1 MKKEV
6 LLFVL
11 LPIIFNLL
19 FLGLYFS
26 GLSSLQQIIAP
37 RMETL
42 YQPSWREFGMV
53 EQTQNI
59 LLLFAF
65 GVLFYAALKR
75 KISIEK
81 YFFAFGSLIILLLF
95 LEEIDY
101 GLHFAHYFLNNA
113 TEIPRFNWHN
123 QQTFSGKENG
133 HYLKQ
138 ASDLICTIWFLLVPM
153 VKTKCNF
160 RPLASIMPCRW
171 FIAAL
176 IISFMFSPLA
186 HYLNDQGFGIINNQ
200 QGLLNGNISEFRETS
215 TYYLFLLYALQL
227 AKKVDFRKD

>member
-6 LLFVL
+6 LFFMLI
-11 LPIIFNLL
+11 PAAFNLL

-26 GLSSLQQIIAP
+26 GISSLQQLIVP

-42 YQPSWREFGMV
+42 YLPSWREFGMV
-53 EQTQNI
+53 EQAQNI
-59 LLLFAF
+59 LLLSTL

-75 KISIEK
+75 KISTEK
-81 YFFAFGSLIILLLF
+81 YFFAFGSIIVLFLF

-101 GLHFAHYFLNNA
+101 GLHFAHYFLNN
-113 TEIPRFNWHN
+113 TIEIPRFNWHN
-123 QQTFSGKENG
+123 QQTFSDRENG

-138 ASDLICTIWFLLVPM
+138 ASDFLCIIWFLLIPM
-153 VKTKCNF
+153 VKTKCSF

-176 IISFMFSPLA
+176 IVSFMFSPLA
-186 HYLNDQGFGIINNQ
+186 HYLNEQGFGIIDNQ
-200 QGLLNGNISEFRETS
+200 QGLLDGNISEFRETS

-227 AKKVDFRKD
+227 AKRVNFKKN